1 MGKDSERTVR
11 EIMRPAVTSVERTAH
26 LAAAAYLMKHG
37 NDSALV
43 VVNNDDEMAP
53 VAILTD
59 TDIAHAVADER
70 DLNSVRISDLVD
82 RQPTTVAPDA
92 SLREAAELMVDNRFR
107 HLPVVEAGKLVGMVD
122 IADICRGLLKG
133 S

>member
-1 MGKDSERTVR
+1 MRKDSERTVR